1 MNAPAAKTVEVA
13 VETMGGDLLAA
24 LVDEV
29 RMLPDVWPKIPEV
42 EQAEVIERLRKR
54 VTHNVREAVMALAAD
69 GRVTI
74 AADLES
80 VTFRDGFKATLK
92 FEKNAAG
99 KHDLIDVVGQP
110 VLVVLANPEDYM
122 GGVGEVKADSDQR
135 ALDLDQA
142 AQDVIHKARRRKKG
156 RIGDDEQPD
165 VT

>member
-1 MNAPAAKTVEVA
+1 MNAPAEKTVA
-13 VETMGGDLLAA
+13 LALETMAGDLLAA

-54 VTHNVREAVMALAAD
+54 VTHNVTEAVMALAAD

-80 VTFRDGFKATLK
+80 VAFKDGCKATLK
-92 FEKNAAG
+92 IAKTAAG
-99 KHDLIDVVGQP
+99 KHDLIDAVGQP
-110 VLVVLANPEDYM
+110 VLVVLANPSDYM

-135 ALDLDQA
+135 ALDLQQA
-142 AQDVIHKARRRKKG
+142 AEEAIYRAK
-156 RIGDDEQPD
+156 RIGDDEAPG
-165 VT
+165 VS